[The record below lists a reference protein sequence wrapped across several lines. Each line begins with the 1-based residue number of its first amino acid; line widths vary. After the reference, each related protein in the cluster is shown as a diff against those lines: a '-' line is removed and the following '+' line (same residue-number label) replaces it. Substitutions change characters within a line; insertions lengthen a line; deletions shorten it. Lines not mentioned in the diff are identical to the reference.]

1 VGINTTSGNVSG
13 ILIDIGSNPIL
24 AANQKPNN
32 MTTEIKMK
40 NQWYV
45 SQNVQ
50 QDYDTML
57 FTKRVKSENLNMDK
71 DRVIAHVEG
80 ITLEE
85 AESNANIIAAAP
97 EMVQLLNWIDMKYGD
112 IEGDRELS
120 PIENQMIGR
129 VREVL
134 TLINGKEN

>member
-1 VGINTTSGNVSG
+1 
-13 ILIDIGSNPIL
+13 
-24 AANQKPNN
+24 
-32 MTTEIKMK
+32 
-40 NQWYV
+40 
-45 SQNVQ
+45 
-50 QDYDTML
+50 
-57 FTKRVKSENLNMDK
+57 MDK

-97 EMVQLLNWIDMKYGD
+97 EMVQLLNWIDMKYSD

>member
-1 VGINTTSGNVSG
+1 
-13 ILIDIGSNPIL
+13 
-24 AANQKPNN
+24 

-97 EMVQLLNWIDMKYGD
+97 EMVQLLNWIDMKYSD

>member
-1 VGINTTSGNVSG
+1 
-13 ILIDIGSNPIL
+13 
-24 AANQKPNN
+24 